1 MNTTQVSQA
10 APKPSLAASEQ
21 RTAGGKFV
29 NRSGPGRPSKRIK
42 ELRERYRGESEKQS
56 IESLA
61 ADVQTLEAELRDA
74 DAEIET
80 VELEIAERSAPLIR
94 RREEIVMYLS
104 RARVAAAF
112 LADQAGFLGG
122 KNVIQEARLAH
133 DEALTRLVDARANLA
148 ANPDPK
154 CGRIGTLVDDDEWQK
169 LHRFES
175 ARDAVQVA
183 EREEYEARQRAVSLG
198 VAVSDPTLRTV
209 SLPGDDEFDTPSMG
223 GRYGMGEL

>member
-21 RTAGGKFV
+21 RTADGKFV

-42 ELRERYRGESEKQS
+42 ELRARYKSETEAQS
-56 IESLA
+56 IASLA

-74 DAEIET
+74 DAEIEA
-80 VELEIAERSAPLIR
+80 VELAIAERSAPLVK
-94 RREEIVMYLS
+94 RREEIAMYLS
-104 RARVAAAF
+104 RARVAQAF
-112 LADQAGFLGG
+112 LADQAGFFGG
-122 KNVIQEARLAH
+122 QNVIQEARLAH
-133 DEALTRLVDARANLA
+133 DQALVRLVDARANLA

-154 CGRIGTLVDDDEWQK
+154 CGRFAALADDDKWEK
-169 LHRFES
+169 VHRFES

-183 EREEYEARQRAVSLG
+183 ESEEYQTRQRAISLG

-223 GRYGMGEL
+223 GRFGMGEL

>member
-1 MNTTQVSQA
+1 MDTATQPIEA
-10 APKPSLAASEQ
+10 NEQ
-21 RTAGGKFV
+21 RTADGKFLHK
-29 NRSGPGRPSKRIK
+29 RGPGRPSKRIK
-42 ELRERYRGESEKQS
+42 ELRERYKGETEKQS
-56 IESLA
+56 IASLA
-61 ADVQTLEAELRDA
+61 ADVVTLEGELRDA
-74 DAEIET
+74 DAEIEA
-80 VELEIAERSAPLIR
+80 VEIEIAERSAPLIR
-94 RREEIVMYLS
+94 RREEVASFLS

-122 KNVIQEARLAH
+122 RNAVQEARLGH